1 MRLSILLILLLFSHG
16 CEYQN
21 SRVSDDSVFV
31 FINSAA
37 TVDTGKALDKNVIR
51 DQVILHNKVKTADTV
66 NNGSCTMTPVQQELL
81 AAHNQARSVGRNCG
95 TMFYPPVNPLSWD
108 CTLAEISDEHNQ
120 DMANNN
126 FFDHTG
132 SNGLRVADRAT
143 NAGYNWQ
150 TVGENIAAG
159 YQDVDAVMQGWLESP
174 GHCANIMRAQFSD
187 LGSDLYNAFGSQYPT
202 YWTAA
207 FGRKSNF

>member
-1 MRLSILLILLLFSHG
+1 MRKTFLLVLLICSNG

-21 SRVSDDSVFV
+21 SRVSDEPVFV
-31 FINSAA
+31 FISSGTDIN
-37 TVDTGKALDKNVIR
+37 TGKALDKNVVR
-51 DQVILHNKVKTADTV
+51 NQVILHNKIKTDEVIAHG
-66 NNGSCTMTPVQQELL
+66 NCNITPVQQELL
-81 AAHNQARSVGRNCG
+81 DAHNLARSVGRNCG
-95 TMFYPPVNPLSWD
+95 TTFHPAVSPLSWD
-108 CTLAEISDEHNQ
+108 CTLAEISDDHNQ

-132 SNGLRVADRAT
+132 SDGLKVADRAT

-159 YQDVDAVMQGWLESP
+159 YQGVDAVMQGWLDSP

-187 LGSDLYNAFGSQYPT
+187 MGADLYNAFGSQYPT

-207 FGRKSNF
+207 FGRKSLF

>member
-1 MRLSILLILLLFSHG
+1 VRLSFLLILLIFSHG

-31 FINSAA
+31 FINSAT

-51 DQVILHNKVKTADTV
+51 DQVILHSKIKTADTV
-66 NNGSCTMTPVQQELL
+66 NNGSCTLTPVQQELL
-81 AAHNQARSVGRNCG
+81 DAHNLARSTGRNCG
-95 TMFYPPVNPLSWD
+95 NTFHAAAPPLAWD
-108 CTLAEISDEHNQ
+108 CTLAQISDDHNQ

-126 FFDHTG
+126 FFSHTG
-132 SNGLRVADRAT
+132 SDGLSVSNRAT

-150 TVGENIAAG
+150 TIGENIAAG
-159 YQDVDAVMQGWLESP
+159 QQNVDVVMQGWLNSP
-174 GHCANIMRAQFSD
+174 GHCANIMRPQYTD
-187 LGSDLYNAFGSQYPT
+187 LGADLHNAFGSQYST